1 MTNSTRKSRTP
12 SKSGGRK
19 AGAPNPPLSRD
30 SIIDAAIDLVNRDG
44 SAGFSMRSLA
54 NHLGVYPTALYWHIG
69 DRAEL
74 LSAIGARWMTGI
86 VPEYRLDDW
95 ETWARETAHNYRT
108 ACHREP
114 HVAHLL
120 GSHIL
125 NDGGSVAIVEAM
137 TAHLLAAGIPEDD
150 LVHTYNALAGS
161 IVGFVD
167 IELARPLS
175 DTARSDAEELADL
188 RDKINEDEHPHLL
201 PRFNDFAG
209 RAFSMRWTNGVTR
222 PMDDTFD
229 ALLDILLAGVRA
241 RIPHST
247 TKKS

>member
-1 MTNSTRKSRTP
+1 MTDTTRKSAP
-12 SKSGGRK
+12 PVGRGRRR
-19 AGAPNPPLSRD
+19 GAAAPPLSRD
-30 SIIDAAIDLVNRDG
+30 SIVDAAIELINRDG
-44 SAGFSMRSLA
+44 SAEFSMRSLA
-54 NHLGVYPTALYWHIG
+54 NHLGVYPTALYWHTG

-95 ETWARETAHNYRT
+95 ETWARDMAHNYRA

-125 NDGGSVAIVEAM
+125 NDGGSVAIVEGM
-137 TAHLLAAGIPEDD
+137 TAHLLAAGVPEAD

-161 IVGFVD
+161 LVGFVD

-175 DTARSDAEELADL
+175 DTPRSD
-188 RDKINEDEHPHLL
+188 EDELGVLRARVNDADHPNLA
-201 PRFNDFAG
+201 PRFDQFAG
-209 RAFSMRWTNGVTR
+209 RAFSMRWTNGVVR
-222 PMDDTFD
+222 PMDETFET
-229 ALLDILLAGVRA
+229 LLDILLAGVRA
-241 RIPHST
+241 RIPDPAKRKH
-247 TKKS
+247 